1 LDSGVP
7 GDLPAVIRSSTA
19 FWLASA
25 VVAGILPAILE
36 VAGTDFGQSTPD
48 WAVPYMVAFAVPL
61 TALQVWAAIEL
72 LRGAGW
78 ARMLLTVV
86 AVLSALGAPLDLSGL
101 ILAGLALTLAGAALM
116 WSPAANRFF
125 RQGRHGYPVP
135 GLDPDAPKRAAVGP

>member
-7 GDLPAVIRSSTA
+7 GDIPAVIRSSAA

-25 VVAGILPAILE
+25 VAAGILPAVLE
-36 VAGTDFGQSTPD
+36 VARIDFGQSTPD

-78 ARMLLTVV
+78 ARILLTVV
-86 AVLSALGAPLDLSGL
+86 AGLSALGAPLDLSGL
-101 ILAGLALTLAGAALM
+101 ILAGLALTLTGAALM
-116 WSPAANRFF
+116 WTPAANRFF
-125 RQGRHGYPVP
+125 RRGRHGYPVP
-135 GLDPDAPKRAAVGP
+135 GLEPDAPRRSAVGP